1 MAIDTEKAGPPAGD
15 RSGLVDRVKRIL
27 IEPKVEWGRIDAEQT
42 SVGEIFRGWVL
53 IFAAIPAVAG
63 AIGGLLFGYSAF
75 GVTYRPS
82 VIETAGPAI
91 TPYVL
96 TLVGDFVL
104 ALIIDLLA
112 PHFGGTPSRFQALQV
127 TTNSAPAARAA

>member
-75 GVTYRPS
+75 GVTSRPS
-82 VIETAGPAI
+82 VIGTAGSAVHQ
-91 TPYVL
+91 YVL
-96 TLVGDFVL
+96 TPVATGRRACREMVWQYVYISGVLVSL
-104 ALIIDLLA
+104 NK
-112 PHFGGTPSRFQALQV
+112 T
-127 TTNSAPAARAA
+127 

>member
-63 AIGGLLFGYSAF
+63 AIGGLLFGHSAF

-82 VIETAGPAI
+82 VIATAGSAL
-91 TPYVL
+91 TQYVL
-96 TLVGDFVL
+96 TLVSVFVL
-104 ALIIDLLA
+104 ACLIHWPA
-112 PHFGGTPSRFQALQV
+112 PPFRRPRRRCHARRVPPSL
-127 TTNSAPAARAA
+127 